1 MVGVLSDRLIQAPS
15 KMTLR
20 DKITED
26 MKQAMR
32 DKATARLSTIRM
44 LLAGIK
50 QREVDER
57 IVLDDAQVL
66 SVIEK
71 LIKQRRESIVQF
83 EKGARADLVAI
94 EQAELVVL
102 LAYMPPQMGDA
113 EIESML
119 NAAIAETGAQSPAD
133 MGKLMAVLK
142 PRLAGRADMG
152 RVSGLVKARLST

>member
-1 MVGVLSDRLIQAPS
+1 MN
-15 KMTLR
+15 LR

-50 QREVDER
+50 QREIDER
-57 IVLDDAQVL
+57 IVLDDAQVQ

-102 LAYMPPQMGDA
+102 LAYLPPQMGEA
-113 EIESML
+113 EIESIV

>member
-1 MVGVLSDRLIQAPS
+1 MN
-15 KMTLR
+15 LR

-71 LIKQRRESIVQF
+71 LIKQRRESITQF

-113 EIESML
+113 EIESMV
-119 NAAIAETGAQSPAD
+119 NAAIAETGAQSPAE

>member
-1 MVGVLSDRLIQAPS
+1 MSSDRQIQALS
-15 KMTLR
+15 KMNLR

-50 QREVDER
+50 QREIDER
-57 IVLDDAQVL
+57 IVLDDAQVQ

-102 LAYMPPQMGDA
+102 LAYLPPQMGEA
-113 EIESML
+113 EIESIV

>member
-1 MVGVLSDRLIQAPS
+1 MVGVLSNRLIQAPS
-15 KMTLR
+15 KMNLR

-113 EIESML
+113 EIESMV

>member
-1 MVGVLSDRLIQAPS
+1 MS
-15 KMTLR
+15 LR

-44 LLAGIK
+44 LLAAIK

-57 IVLDDAQVL
+57 IILDDAQVL
-66 SVIEK
+66 AAIEK

-83 EKGARADLVAI
+83 EKGARQDLVAI
-94 EQAELVVL
+94 EQAELEVL
-102 LAYMPPQMGDA
+102 LAYMPAQMGEA
-113 EIESML
+113 EIE
-119 NAAIAETGAQSPAD
+119 AIVTEAIAQTGAKGPAD

-142 PRLAGRADMG
+142 PKLAGRADMG
-152 RVSGLVKARLST
+152 RVSGLVKAKLTN